1 MTNKIKKFIKNIEEK
16 NKDEIINFIKFDNQ
30 KCHAFKNSKFKN
42 IQCTHKKI
50 NGTMFCGRHR
60 SFTDKNVD
68 NTKFINIITNF
79 LINENKLLTELKNL
93 ESFLN
98 NPDNNISDQDIVNNN
113 TFINHCNYN
122 NHNNKYNCN
131 NLHTFIDKYYFI
143 NHKELFGEYLDN
155 QNMLKNDSKLYN
167 STNNIN
173 SSIEKD
179 NNILNN
185 DNIISLKNNKDND
198 EVENNLD
205 DKIIKKC
212 IKKRN
217 SKTKIIIPINENPY
231 KKNIITLRRSLV
243 SNEYYKK
250 LIHFKQK
257 INNYITTHDKNITL
271 MDYIID
277 NELNNF
283 SQNKILQSF
292 SFYKLIYL
300 ESQLIELS
308 KIKEN
313 RNNYDVE
320 LFAKKKLEYSII
332 QLKSLFETLYLAM
345 KNYNSII
352 LIQKNFRIY
361 NLRKNVKLRGFA
373 CYNRDICVNQT
384 DFYTMEDISDIP
396 NNEFYSYTDD
406 NKFTYG
412 FHIDSI
418 WELIKKKKN
427 KILNPYNRDLFKD
440 FMKDQVTVL
449 HKIKK
454 QNIKVDKNKI
464 SPQLL
469 VKSKC
474 IDLFSK
480 IDMFGYQ
487 TQIEWL
493 YNQSPVTLRYFY
505 RKLVNLWNYKLGLSY
520 DLKDRILPL
529 GDLININRNL
539 SNPSTVSNNN
549 KFKLLDKIL
558 VVLDALVTQSP
569 NLDDRNMGAIII
581 LHALAEISNDCVTS
595 NPWLL

>member
-1 MTNKIKKFIKNIEEK
+1 MTHKIQKIIKYIEQK
-16 NKDEIINFIKFDNQ
+16 NKNELLNFIIFNND
-30 KCHAFKNSKFKN
+30 KCQAYKNVKHKN
-42 IQCTHKKI
+42 TQCVLKKVS
-50 NGTMFCGRHR
+50 GTDYCGRHR
-60 SFTDKNVD
+60 SSICKDPD
-68 NTKFINIITNF
+68 NKYVNNIINCILNNNTT
-79 LINENKLLTELKNL
+79 LITELKKLDLFLRNNDIENSTQNL
-93 ESFLN
+93 DSIINQESS
-98 NPDNNISDQDIVNNN
+98 SDL
-113 TFINHCNYN
+113 TYNHS
-122 NHNNKYNCN
+122 NHHCTNNCN
-131 NLHTFIDKYYFI
+131 NLQSFIDKYDFFNYKELLG
-143 NHKELFGEYLDN
+143 NYVNKKELFNIDD
-155 QNMLKNDSKLYN
+155 KI
-167 STNNIN
+167 NIN
-173 SSIEKD
+173 LYD
-179 NNILNN
+179 NNYDLIKNSILNN
-185 DNIISLKNNKDND
+185 DKILSLKDNQTEIENK
-198 EVENNLD
+198 
-205 DKIIKKC
+205 KKFG
-212 IKKRN
+212 KKLLKKNN

-231 KKNIITLRRSLV
+231 KKNIISLRRSLI

-250 LIHFKQK
+250 LIHLKQK
-257 INNYITTHDKNITL
+257 VNNYITTNDKHITL
-271 MDYIID
+271 MDYLID
-277 NELNNF
+277 NEFENF

-320 LFAKKKLEYSII
+320 LFAKKKLEYSKI
-332 QLKSLFETLYLAM
+332 QLKSLFETIYLSI
-345 KNYNSII
+345 KNLNYISV
-352 LIQKNFRIY
+352 IQKNFRIY

-427 KILNPYNRDLFKD
+427 KILNPYNRDLFKED
-440 FMKDQVTVL
+440 MKDQVTVL

-454 QNIKVDKNKI
+454 QNVKVDKNKI
-464 SPQLL
+464 SLQLL

-487 TQIEWL
+487 THIEWI

-520 DLKDRILPL
+520 DLKDKILPL
-529 GDLININRNL
+529 GDLININRNI
-539 SNPSTVSNNN
+539 SNPSITSNNN
-549 KFKLLDKIL
+549 KYKLLDKIL
-558 VVLDALVTQSP
+558 VVLDALVTQSS

>member
-1 MTNKIKKFIKNIEEK
+1 
-16 NKDEIINFIKFDNQ
+16 
-30 KCHAFKNSKFKN
+30 
-42 IQCTHKKI
+42 
-50 NGTMFCGRHR
+50 
-60 SFTDKNVD
+60 V
-68 NTKFINIITNF
+68 
-79 LINENKLLTELKNL
+79 
-93 ESFLN
+93 
-98 NPDNNISDQDIVNNN
+98 
-113 TFINHCNYN
+113 
-122 NHNNKYNCN
+122 
-131 NLHTFIDKYYFI
+131 
-143 NHKELFGEYLDN
+143 
-155 QNMLKNDSKLYN
+155 
-167 STNNIN
+167 
-173 SSIEKD
+173 
-179 NNILNN
+179 
-185 DNIISLKNNKDND
+185 
-198 EVENNLD
+198 
-205 DKIIKKC
+205 
-212 IKKRN
+212 
-217 SKTKIIIPINENPY
+217 
-231 KKNIITLRRSLV
+231 
-243 SNEYYKK
+243 
-250 LIHFKQK
+250 
-257 INNYITTHDKNITL
+257 NNYITTNDKNITL
-271 MDYIID
+271 MDYLID
-277 NELNNF
+277 NEFENF

-320 LFAKKKLEYSII
+320 LFAKKKLDYSKI
-332 QLKSLFETLYLAM
+332 QLKSLFETLFLAI
-345 KNYNSII
+345 KNLNSI
-352 LIQKNFRIY
+352 LVIQKNFRIY

-427 KILNPYNRDLFKD
+427 KILNPYNRDLFKED
-440 FMKDQVTVL
+440 MKDQVTVL

-464 SPQLL
+464 SLQLL

-520 DLKDRILPL
+520 DLKDRILPS
-529 GDLININRNL
+529 GDLVNINRNI
-539 SNPSTVSNNN
+539 SNPSITSNNN
-549 KFKLLDKIL
+549 KYKLLDKIL
-558 VVLDALVTQSP
+558 VVLDALVTQSS

-595 NPWLL
+595 NSWLL

>member
-1 MTNKIKKFIKNIEEK
+1 MANNIQKIIKDIEQK
-16 NKDEIINFIKFDNQ
+16 NKNELLSVIKFNND
-30 KCHAFKNSKFKN
+30 KCHAYKNVKYKN
-42 IQCTHKKI
+42 IQCVLKKVC
-50 NGTMFCGRHR
+50 GTDYCGRHR
-60 SFTDKNVD
+60 SFINKDSD
-68 NTKFINIITNF
+68 NKYVNNIINYILNNNT
-79 LINENKLLTELKNL
+79 LITELKKL
-93 ESFLN
+93 DLFLR
-98 NPDNNISDQDIVNNN
+98 NIDIENN
-113 TFINHCNYN
+113 TQNLDNIINQESSTNFTYNHSNHHCT
-122 NHNNKYNCN
+122 HNCN
-131 NLHTFIDKYYFI
+131 NLQSFIDKYDFI
-143 NHKELFGEYLDN
+143 NYKVLLGDYLNKQKLFNIDD
-155 QNMLKNDSKLYN
+155 KI
-167 STNNIN
+167 NIN
-173 SSIEKD
+173 LDDNNYELIK

-185 DNIISLKNNKDND
+185 DKILSLKDGQTEIEKENKNSF
-198 EVENNLD
+198 
-205 DKIIKKC
+205 IKKPL
-212 IKKRN
+212 K
-217 SKTKIIIPINENPY
+217 KTKSNTKIRIPINENPY

-250 LIHFKQK
+250 LIHLKQK
-257 INNYITTHDKNITL
+257 VNNYITTNDKHITL

-277 NELNNF
+277 NEFENF

-308 KIKEN
+308 KIKKN

-320 LFAKKKLEYSII
+320 LFGKKKLEYSKK
-332 QLKSLFETLYLAM
+332 QLKSLFETLFLGI
-345 KNYNSII
+345 KNLNSI
-352 LIQKNFRIY
+352 LVIQKNFRIY

-384 DFYTMEDISDIP
+384 DFYTMEDISNIP

-427 KILNPYNRDLFKD
+427 KILNPYNRDLFKED
-440 FMKDQVTVL
+440 MKDQVTVL

-464 SPQLL
+464 SLQLL

-529 GDLININRNL
+529 GDLININRNI
-539 SNPSTVSNNN
+539 SNPSITSNNN
-549 KFKLLDKIL
+549 KYKLLDKIL
-558 VVLDALVTQSP
+558 VVLDALVTQSS

>member
-1 MTNKIKKFIKNIEEK
+1 MAHKIQKIIKDIEQK
-16 NKDEIINFIKFDNQ
+16 NKNELLNFIKFNND
-30 KCHAFKNSKFKN
+30 KCQAYKNVKHKN
-42 IQCTHKKI
+42 TQCVLKKVS
-50 NGTMFCGRHR
+50 GTDYCGRHR
-60 SFTDKNVD
+60 SFIGKDPHNKYVN
-68 NTKFINIITNF
+68 NIINYILNNNT
-79 LINENKLLTELKNL
+79 LITELKKL
-93 ESFLN
+93 DLFLSN
-98 NPDNNISDQDIVNNN
+98 NDIENN
-113 TFINHCNYN
+113 TQNLDNIINQESSNFTYNHSNHHCT
-122 NHNNKYNCN
+122 HNCN
-131 NLHTFIDKYYFI
+131 NLQSFIDKYDFI
-143 NHKELFGEYLDN
+143 NYKELLGDYLNN
-155 QNMLKNDSKLYN
+155 QDIFNTDSKLHIHSDN
-167 STNNIN
+167 SNLT
-173 SSIEKD
+173 K

-185 DNIISLKNNKDND
+185 DKILSLKEDQTGK
-198 EVENNLD
+198 EKENE
-205 DKIIKKC
+205 KSFTKKPL
-212 IKKRN
+212 KKTN
-217 SKTKIIIPINENPY
+217 SKTKLKIPINENPY

-250 LIHFKQK
+250 LIHLKQK
-257 INNYITTHDKNITL
+257 VNNYITTNDKNITL
-271 MDYIID
+271 MDYLID
-277 NELNNF
+277 DEFENF

-320 LFAKKKLEYSII
+320 LFAKKKLDYSKI
-332 QLKSLFETLYLAM
+332 QLKSLFETLFLAI
-345 KNYNSII
+345 KNLNSI
-352 LIQKNFRIY
+352 LVIQKNFRIY

-427 KILNPYNRDLFKD
+427 KILNPYNRDLFKED
-440 FMKDQVTVL
+440 MKDQVTVL

-464 SPQLL
+464 SLQLL

-520 DLKDRILPL
+520 DLKDRILPS
-529 GDLININRNL
+529 GDLININRNI
-539 SNPSTVSNNN
+539 SNPSITSNNN
-549 KFKLLDKIL
+549 KYKLLDKIL
-558 VVLDALVTQSP
+558 FVLDALVTQSS